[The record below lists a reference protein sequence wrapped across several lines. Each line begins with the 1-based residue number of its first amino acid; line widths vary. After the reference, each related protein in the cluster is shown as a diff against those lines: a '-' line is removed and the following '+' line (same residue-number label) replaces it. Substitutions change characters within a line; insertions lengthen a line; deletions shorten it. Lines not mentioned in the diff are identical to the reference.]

1 MEKIKTILAALDF
14 SEYSNAVLHHA
25 ADMAERY
32 DAKLAIVNVINKRN
46 INMMVEAKSKLAI
59 LDGHYKTTSDDF
71 FRQMKDERTGL
82 IREMLQKIGPHQTR
96 TKIVI
101 KIGSTPYQQLIEAIR
116 EEAADVVV
124 MGTKG
129 RGNLADVLFGST
141 AAKMFE
147 HCPVSLFSIRR
158 PDPGKP
164 D

>member
-14 SEYSNAVLHHA
+14 SEYSDTVIHHA
-25 ADMAERY
+25 IEMAERY
-32 DAKLAIVNVINKRN
+32 DGKLVIVNVINKRN

-59 LDGHYKTTSDDF
+59 LDDHYKTTSDDF

-82 IREMLQKIGPHQTR
+82 IREMLPKNESHPPR

-101 KIGSTPYQQLIEAIR
+101 KVGNAPYQQLIEAVR
-116 EEAADVVV
+116 EEAADVVI

-141 AAKMFE
+141 AEKMFE
-147 HCPVSLFSIRR
+147 HCPVSLFSIRL
-158 PDPGKP
+158 PDPKKK